1 MFYKKRFLCII
12 IFAIFYPVATTALAN
27 GDGET
32 EIMNITINE
41 SYLTYEEQDETN
53 PFAFLMLQRY
63 FLLGWVSLI
72 VIIIGILGNVFTIIV
87 LKHPTMKSAIN
98 IHFTGLAISDLTCL
112 ILILLSIPLRHILGL
127 TKF

>member
-1 MFYKKRFLCII
+1 MFNRKRFLYII
-12 IFAIFYPVATTALAN
+12 IFAIFFPVATTALGSN
-27 GDGET
+27 DDGET
-32 EIMNITINE
+32 EMINITTNE
-41 SYLTYEEQDETN
+41 SYLIYEEQDETN

-112 ILILLSIPLRHILGL
+112 FLILLSIPLRHILGL
-127 TKF
+127 

>member
-1 MFYKKRFLCII
+1 MFNRKRFLYII
-12 IFAIFYPVATTALAN
+12 IFAIFYTVTTTALGSN

-32 EIMNITINE
+32 DDEMINITTNE

-112 ILILLSIPLRHILGL
+112 FLILLSIPLRYA
-127 TKF
+127 

>member
-1 MFYKKRFLCII
+1 MFNRKRFLYII
-12 IFAIFYPVATTALAN
+12 IFAIFYTVTTTALGSN

-32 EIMNITINE
+32 DDEMINITTNE

-112 ILILLSIPLRHILGL
+112 FLILLSIPLRHILGL
-127 TKF
+127 